1 MKLKTLF
8 ILLLAMVAFSAT
20 YAQKFSL
27 RNEKRITL
35 SVNWSEATIVGYTDQ
50 EIINYEPDWEKDQP
64 ALLRH
69 LWEKYNKKMGMQ
81 LPGALNVTSNYTL
94 ELRPLTVNKNGDM
107 LCYAVILDHEGTVVA
122 QLPKFQAE
130 GGHVG
135 TFLNLVGDGMK
146 SAGTQLGKRIKKYT
160 K

>member
-1 MKLKTLF
+1 
-8 ILLLAMVAFSAT
+8 
-20 YAQKFSL
+20 
-27 RNEKRITL
+27 
-35 SVNWSEATIVGYTDQ
+35 
-50 EIINYEPDWEKDQP
+50 
-64 ALLRH
+64 
-69 LWEKYNKKMGMQ
+69 MQ

-135 TFLNLVGDGMK
+135 SFLNLVGDGMK